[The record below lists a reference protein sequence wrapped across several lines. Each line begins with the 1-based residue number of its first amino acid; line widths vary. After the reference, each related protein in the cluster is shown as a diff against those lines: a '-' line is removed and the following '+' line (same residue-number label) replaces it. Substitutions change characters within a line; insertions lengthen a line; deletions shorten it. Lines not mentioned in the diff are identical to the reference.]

1 LSCSYD
7 LIVGHCGIDS
17 TELAIRGS
25 LKARYHIVRFDAVFS
40 NGFRGVNPGWLG
52 VATPQ
57 ILGSGV
63 VGGRRRVAGG
73 SQRVVR
79 DCGRVVNYY
88 YWKFVWKN
96 RNFLMKLPE
105 EIAIFRKFTS
115 KNQNFFSEIT

>member
-1 LSCSYD
+1 MRSSKRCILSCSYD

-63 VGGRRRVAGG
+63 VGVAGG
-73 SQRVVR
+73 SQVGRRGSHRVVGA
-79 DCGRVVNYY
+79 CGRVVNYY

-96 RNFLMKLPE
+96 R
-105 EIAIFRKFTS
+105 
-115 KNQNFFSEIT
+115 